1 MNCSIL
7 YKNADLFCTCFTTK
21 MSTYFYHYGKIN
33 HIYVIR
39 GGVPMQKKIAF
50 FVGEI
55 AWAYQETV
63 VKTMAKRANELG
75 YDLITFCSFGFY
87 SENHILYAEGEKSI
101 LQIPDYSLFDGI
113 IVAEDVFDIPGMPDD
128 FYHILQEKTTCPV
141 VYLRT
146 TREGFY
152 SIVLENT
159 SSIESMVYHFTDVH
173 GFTDICYMSGK
184 EGVRDTVDRLQGYLN
199 AMEQKGI
206 PVTEHMIFHGD
217 YWRYKGEEAVDWFT
231 EGRDTYPQAII
242 CANDYMALSICEA
255 LRKRGVRVPEDVC
268 VSGFDFIDEAK
279 TYEPTLTSLEVDFK
293 DIGLLAVDVIDK
305 HLHGESQEQI
315 QYIQAKLRIHKSCGC
330 GKQYE
335 FKTMQNYLDLE
346 HHQISNTKD
355 IFLSSIDYQDA
366 FDFDEYMAVSERYS
380 GFIRSPKSYFC
391 FADTEEQGFNEVE
404 NDSSFTKHMI
414 LERIFEK
421 DKPAVKLSTKFP
433 RANLLPDEYW
443 SDEEPNNYCIFTI
456 HYKNMVYGYMVSEL
470 PDEPWFDIY
479 TQGFLMTLANA
490 IENSYI
496 HNQMQHLEEI
506 RSLYHKDPLTGI
518 FNRRGFDKLLQE
530 SIASAR
536 LSGINFGV
544 VSIDMDNLKTINDNF
559 GHAEGDRAIM
569 TLANALSHVM
579 KTGDFCARIGG
590 DEFSAFLNLSNPSR
604 AKEFRE
610 DFVKTLKKESA
621 FIKEYVV
628 EASIG
633 MCEMAEDP
641 TASLISC
648 IQTADMRMY
657 EAKRA
662 KKQNPR

>member
-1 MNCSIL
+1 
-7 YKNADLFCTCFTTK
+7 
-21 MSTYFYHYGKIN
+21 
-33 HIYVIR
+33 
-39 GGVPMQKKIAF
+39 MQKKIAF

-55 AWAYQETV
+55 AGAYQETV
-63 VKTMAKRANELG
+63 VKTIAKRANELG

-87 SENHILYAEGEKSI
+87 SETHILYAEGEKSI
-101 LQIPDYSLFDGI
+101 LQLPDYSMFDGI

-128 FYHILQEKTTCPV
+128 FYHILREKATCPV

-152 SIVLENT
+152 SIMIENT

-184 EGVRDTVDRLQGYLN
+184 EGVQDTTDRLQGYLN
-199 AMEQKGI
+199 AMERKGI

-217 YWRYKGEEAVDWFT
+217 YWRYKGEEALDWFT

-255 LRKRGVRVPEDVC
+255 LRKRGMRVPEDVC

-279 TYEPTLTSLEVDFK
+279 TYEPTLTSLEIDFK
-293 DIGLLAVDVIDK
+293 DMALLAVDVIDR

-315 QYIQAKLRIHKSCGC
+315 QYIQAKLRLHKSCGC
-330 GKQYE
+330 GGQYE
-335 FKTMQNYLDLE
+335 FKTMKNYLDRD
-346 HHQISNTKD
+346 HHQISNTKE

-391 FADTEEQGFNEVE
+391 FADTDEQGFNEVE
-404 NDSSFTKHMI
+404 NDSSFTKQMI

-421 DKPAVKLSTKFP
+421 DKPAVKLSRKFP
-433 RANLLPDEYW
+433 RTSLLPEEYW

-456 HYKNMVYGYMVSEL
+456 HYKNMVYGYMVSVL

-490 IENSYI
+490 IENSYV

-536 LSGINFGV
+536 LNGTNFGV

-559 GHAEGDRAIM
+559 GHAEGDRAIT

-590 DEFSAFLNLSNPSR
+590 DEFSAFLILSDSGR
-604 AKEFRE
+604 AKEFQE
-610 DFVKTLKKESA
+610 EFVKTLKKESA
-621 FIKEYVV
+621 SIKDYNV

-648 IQTADMRMY
+648 IQIADMRMY